1 MKRHYARKRRTDM
14 RFVIHCALLLMAFVG
29 LATVFDHWTTPA
41 GDDDLVGLSVG
52 QLQPSDETYAALR
65 HADNA
70 KNLLSMKPVMVLAFG
85 LATFAVY
92 RPSILSRRMKAGL
105 EKCCSAKKGRVV

>member
-1 MKRHYARKRRTDM
+1 MKRRYARKRRTDM

-41 GDDDLVGLSVG
+41 GDDDLVSLGVR
-52 QLQPSDETYAALR
+52 QLQPSDETYGALR
-65 HADNA
+65 QADNA
-70 KNLLSMKPVMVLAFG
+70 KNLLSMKPLLVLALG

-92 RPSILSRRMKAGL
+92 RPSILARRLNAG
-105 EKCCSAKKGRVV
+105 

>member
-1 MKRHYARKRRTDM
+1 M

-29 LATVFDHWTTPA
+29 LATVIDRWTTPPS
-41 GDDDLVGLSVG
+41 DDDLVGLSVG
-52 QLQPSDETYAALR
+52 QMQPNDETYAALR
-65 HADNA
+65 QADHA

-85 LATFAVY
+85 LATLAVC
-92 RPSILSRRMKAGL
+92 RPSILSRRMQAGL